1 MRRLGFLIKICQPSV
16 VVIGVGAVAFDIFVV
31 IILHVYIFILN
42 LIFKTFLPKNHLA
55 WKKKQQQQNTW
66 IKESSS
72 SVGQVI
78 IHVGRYT
85 PLVFQEP

>member
-31 IILHVYIFILN
+31 IILHVYIFILIS
-42 LIFKTFLPKNHLA
+42 IFKTFLPKNHLA
-55 WKKKQQQQNTW
+55 WKKQQQQNTW

>member
-16 VVIGVGAVAFDIFVV
+16 VVIGVGAVAVDIFVV
-31 IILHVYIFILN
+31 IILHVYIFILIS
-42 LIFKTFLPKNHLA
+42 IFKFKNHLA
-55 WKKKQQQQNTW
+55 WKKQQQQNTW